1 MTHDTKTNISYN
13 SLWYRRFASLGIIG
27 WRAAGAIKRYPC
39 LCRTF
44 ASAMM
49 IMQALRRVA
58 PKTLVDSTTRG
69 LCQGSILPRPPL
81 PWTISSGYGCES
93 FIPPVNSRSKRHYS
107 GKSWKGYDG
116 EEKEEDDNDDEWND
130 AWESAWIPDE
140 SSSGKAPWERED
152 SSCSSFSSPWP
163 TPAHPPEEEKECR
176 DATHSVHNINSKM
189 EQMTTLMKR
198 ITQVEEK
205 EEDQRSQTPTFHP
218 DPQEGDQREMHQN
231 QQQLLFKE
239 NHSEEYRVSKKT
251 VTKDED
257 YRTTKHRVHAALWLN
272 EIQKHQE
279 ESNAS
284 LGGNPANDDIDQLLD
299 KCSQFFDY
307 ADHDLRLPDD
317 PNFKVM
323 PEGWEAVAKD
333 KDGRPWE
340 ISQKEEDI
348 LLQEFERRMAFNK
361 IQIANFVK
369 SHIFSRRRPID
380 GWKYMIEELGPN
392 SKKGR
397 GLANKF
403 TGSSDGPRR
412 SFDDNEKG
420 IVRREFVGNRQ

>member
-1 MTHDTKTNISYN
+1 
-13 SLWYRRFASLGIIG
+13 
-27 WRAAGAIKRYPC
+27 
-39 LCRTF
+39 
-44 ASAMM
+44 MM
-49 IMQALRRVA
+49 MMQALLRVA
-58 PKTLVDSTTRG
+58 PKTLVDSATRG
-69 LCQGSILPRPPL
+69 LSQGSILLRPPL
-81 PWTISSGYGCES
+81 TPTVSSGYGCES
-93 FIPPVNSRSKRHYS
+93 FVPPVNKISKRHCS

-116 EEKEEDDNDDEWND
+116 EVKKEDDDDDEWND

-140 SSSGKAPWERED
+140 SSSGKVPWEQED
-152 SSCSSFSSPWP
+152 SCSSFSSPWP
-163 TPAHPPEEEKECR
+163 TPAHPYEEEKEGR
-176 DATHSVHNINSKM
+176 DVTTVHNINSKM

-205 EEDQRSQTPTFHP
+205 EEDQQSKTPTLQFHPHP
-218 DPQEGDQREMHQN
+218 DPQEEDERDMRQS

-239 NHSEEYRVSKKT
+239 NYLEDYRDSKKT
-251 VTKDED
+251 VSKEED
-257 YRTTKHRVHAALWLN
+257 YRLTKNRVHAALWLK
-272 EIQKHQE
+272 EIQKQQE
-279 ESNAS
+279 EASAS
-284 LGGNPANDDIDQLLD
+284 LGGNPPNDDIDQLLD

-307 ADHDLRLPDD
+307 ADHDLRIPDD

-403 TGSSDGPRR
+403 TGSSNGPRR